1 MNDEIKNTNDQVVD
15 NQGSEE
21 RRPRRTREGFENK
34 VAGDSRGGRDSRDN
48 RDSRDGRDSR
58 GGFKSKTA
66 KKKLCRFC
74 AENVPVDYKNVRMLK
89 SFITERAKIVP
100 GRITGTC
107 ALHQR
112 QLTVAVKRARQLSL
126 IPYTSGHDF

>member
-1 MNDEIKNTNDQVVD
+1 MNDETRNTNNESVD

-21 RRPRRTREGFENK
+21 RRPRRTREGFDSK
-34 VAGDSRGGRDSRDN
+34 VSDDNRGGRDN
-48 RDSRDGRDSR
+48 RDGRSSRDTR
-58 GGFKSKTA
+58 GGFKARAA

-126 IPYTSGHDF
+126 IPYTSGHKF